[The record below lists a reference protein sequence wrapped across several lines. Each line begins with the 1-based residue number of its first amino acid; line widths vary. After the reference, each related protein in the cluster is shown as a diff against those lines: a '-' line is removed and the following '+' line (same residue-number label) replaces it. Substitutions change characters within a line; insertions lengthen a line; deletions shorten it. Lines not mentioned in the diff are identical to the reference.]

1 MKISTKNLEGIPEI
15 QTLKNLCK
23 SISALEAI
31 ICRDWELRYYSYQN
45 NWDEELGEEYFE
57 MRNGQGD
64 QFSILFSK
72 FGAIINGFAHESEM
86 ANWEEIVIEQKGFL
100 KKMFGKKE
108 TEMKQNI
115 WKGVIENI
123 PDEFKHFIFGEPI
136 KSIGTTFCIWRKN
149 DETKWNIGE
158 IDFPKDKY
166 ADGSSDLLYILDNNP
181 ATYRKWALEYYDEHF
196 EDRKLKIETV
206 KHFYDSQKITKKIV
220 LELNPE
226 IEDFEELKNEL
237 REIGYDNV
245 EF

>member
-1 MKISTKNLEGIPEI
+1 MKISTQNLEGIPEI
-15 QTLKNLCK
+15 STLKNLCK

-31 ICRDWELRYYSYQN
+31 ICREWESRYYSYQN
-45 NWDEELGEEYFE
+45 NWDVELKEEYFE

-72 FGAIINGFAHESEM
+72 FGAIINGYDHESEM
-86 ANWEEIVIEQKGFL
+86 ANWEEIEIDQKGFL

-115 WKGVIENI
+115 WKGVIENV
-123 PDEFKHFIFGEPI
+123 PTEFKAFILGEPI

-149 DETKWNIGE
+149 EENKWNIGE

-166 ADGSSDLLYILDNNP
+166 TDGSANLLYILDNNP
-181 ATYRKWALEYYDEHF
+181 TTYRKWALEYYDEHF
-196 EDRKLKIETV
+196 ENNKLKIETV
-206 KHFYDSQKITKKIV
+206 KHIYDSKKITKELI

-237 REIGYDNV
+237 KEIGYNNI

>member
-1 MKISTKNLEGIPEI
+1 MKISTKNLDGIPEI
-15 QTLKNLCK
+15 SILKNLCK
-23 SISALEAI
+23 SLSAIEAI
-31 ICRDWELRYYSYQN
+31 ICRDWESRYYSYQN

-86 ANWEEIVIEQKGFL
+86 SNWEEIEVEQKGFL

-108 TEMKQNI
+108 TEMQQNT
-115 WKGVIENI
+115 WKGVIENV
-123 PDEFKHFIFGEPI
+123 PTEFKSFILGEPI

-149 DETKWNIGE
+149 EENKWNIGE

-166 ADGSSDLLYILDNNP
+166 TDGSADLLYILDNNP
-181 ATYRKWALEYYDEHF
+181 TTYRKWALEYYDEHF
-196 EDRKLKIETV
+196 ENTKLKIETV
-206 KHFYDSQKITKKIV
+206 KHIYDSKKITKELI

-226 IEDFEELKNEL
+226 IEDFEDLKNEL
-237 REIGYDNV
+237 KEIGYDNID
-245 EF
+245 F